1 MNLTKS
7 NEKQIIPSS
16 AREHAS
22 KQESLKENFLCWSP
36 LAVIRYQCNPRP
48 LHKGGTIYKLFQY
61 NNIF

>member
-7 NEKQIIPSS
+7 NEKHIIPSS

-36 LAVIRYQCNPRP
+36 MAVIW
-48 LHKGGTIYKLFQY
+48 YKMQSTSSAQRR
-61 NNIF
+61 NNI